1 MNTARLLAIWLCL
14 LLGSGA
20 TAENVAPS
28 SARFADPTDRYP
40 HNVLGD
46 LPGYGALEVQIGTG
60 ASLRLALPET
70 RVFEDIAPRLWDV
83 DGDGVA
89 EIVVVE
95 SDQQLGA
102 RLTAWTVQQS
112 ADGAFSLALL
122 AAGDFIGTRFR
133 WLAPVGIADFT
144 GNGKP
149 EIAYV
154 EMPHLAK
161 RLVIV
166 QLEGHR
172 FVPIAQLDGIS
183 NHRIGDEFIIG
194 GVRDCNSGPEIIVPN
209 GDWRH
214 VVRVIYADNLLTV
227 DPTFQS
233 VSVKAIDTILSC

>member
-1 MNTARLLAIWLCL
+1 MTTARLFAIWLCL
-14 LLGSGA
+14 MLGSGA
-20 TAENVAPS
+20 TAENVAPTL
-28 SARFADPTDRYP
+28 ARFVDPTDRYP

-60 ASLRLALPET
+60 ASLRLTLPET
-70 RVFEDIAPRLWDV
+70 RVLEDIAPRLWDV

-112 ADGAFSLALL
+112 VDGAFSLALM

-166 QLEGHR
+166 QLEGQR
-172 FVPIAQLDGIS
+172 FVPIAHLDGIS
-183 NHRIGDEFIIG
+183 NHRIGDDFIVG
-194 GVRDCNSGPEIIVPN
+194 GVRDCYSGPEIIVPN

-214 VVRVIYADNLLTV
+214 IVRVIYADNLLTV

-233 VSVKAIDTILSC
+233 VSVMATATILLC